1 MSQTSKHTAS
11 LSPDE
16 KRALLERLLRKK
28 ARQSKSFPLSFAQ
41 ERLWFLNQ
49 LEPGSPFYNV
59 PVAVRL
65 TGRLSIPALKQT
77 LTRSSAGMRS

>member
-1 MSQTSKHTAS
+1 MSRTSKLTAS

-16 KRALLERLLRKK
+16 KRALLERLLREK
-28 ARQSKSFPLSFAQ
+28 ARRSKSFPLSFAQ

-65 TGRLSIPALKQT
+65 TGRLSIPAL
-77 LTRSSAGMRS
+77 